1 MKKTQKKLVGN
12 NIVTIYSYVTLSL
25 LLLCCQDSYINN
37 RKITENNIDIKLDLK
52 KTNDSV
58 LYGII
63 KYDNSLKEKLDTL
76 ARYTRIHYSVV
87 EPIPFDLITLKS
99 LDYKTIID
107 PDKKEGVK
115 FPFELDF
122 KKKDIS
128 IYFILE
134 DEYFFYDD
142 INDVTILRKIHK
154 KFVCNFKKE
163 RNLIKINFLN
173 NNN

>member
-1 MKKTQKKLVGN
+1 MVGKYLVRI
-12 NIVTIYSYVTLSL
+12 NIYFTLSL
-25 LLLCCQDSYINN
+25 LLLCCQDSGINN
-37 RKITENNIDIKLDLK
+37 SNNIGKSIEIELDHI

-58 LYGII
+58 LYCII
-63 KYDNSLKEKLDTL
+63 KYDNSLKENLDTL

-87 EPIPFDLITLKS
+87 EPKPFDLITLKS

-107 PDKKEGVK
+107 PDKIEGVK

-122 KKKDIS
+122 KKKDIN
-128 IYFILE
+128 IYFMLE

-163 RNLIKINFLN
+163 RDNIVINFLKN
-173 NNN
+173 SN